1 MEDVNSRNIRN
12 KVSGGMM
19 VEVTFVCDVI
29 YENQRVVHA
38 QINVIF
44 DPVGVECYSWD
55 VVYQNKIAFIKNSL
69 LVQIY
74 MVKVA

>member
-29 YENQRVVHA
+29 SENQRVVHA

-44 DPVGVECYSWD
+44 DSVGVECYSWR
-55 VVYQNKIAFIKNSL
+55 VVYKNNC
-69 LVQIY
+69 IY
-74 MVKVA
+74 

>member
-19 VEVTFVCDVI
+19 VEVTFVCDDI

-44 DPVGVECYSWD
+44 DPVGVECYSWG